1 MFLDDLENKMNEK
14 VKELDDA
21 VAEKYKLKLEKILV
35 DDEYKIMNE
44 NKDKETT
51 DELETL
57 KYIDSLIKRLD
68 DIFS

>member
-35 DDEYKIMNE
+35 EDEYKIMKE

-51 DELETL
+51 DEFGTL
-57 KYIDSLIKRLD
+57 NYIDSLIKRLN

>member
-35 DDEYKIMNE
+35 EDEYKIMNE